1 MNDYPLIDIH
11 THHKESKTGIVSLY
25 SMRLG
30 IENIEYGV
38 CEACGDNERVYNNHE
53 ISHDGVRKPFCAG
66 IHPWDCTAVPIEVV
80 SRLETMDIAAVG
92 EIGLDTLRGG
102 DISRQTQYFDAQLK
116 IALRHRIPVIIHT
129 VRASQQT
136 VTAIRKSGMDGTK
149 VIIHGFSGGEKNY
162 LLFRNE
168 GYTVS
173 FGLRSLLSPACREVI
188 KAANDGAFL
197 LETDAD
203 DKCGDNPNTIES
215 VYEQV
220 AELRGCDT
228 ERLRRVVYE
237 TYERIFEK

>member
-11 THHKESKTGIVSLY
+11 THRKESKTGVVSLY
-25 SMRLG
+25 SMRFG
-30 IENIEYGV
+30 IESD
-38 CEACGDNERVYNNHE
+38 C
-53 ISHDGVRKPFCAG
+53 DGVRKPFCAG

-116 IALRHRIPVIIHT
+116 IALRRRLPVIIHT

-136 VTAIRKSGMDGTK
+136 VAAIRKSGMDGTK

-188 KAANDGAFL
+188 KVADDGAFL
-197 LETDAD
+197 LETDTD
-203 DKCGDNPNTIES
+203 DKCGDNHDTIES